1 MMQSKLFALVTP
13 LLPLLSPRTPYSR
26 HDGLFHTIDT
36 GTRGLSEVS
45 AEPYIFT
52 IDDFLSEAECDA
64 LISKMADQSVVEE
77 KPSSE
82 KLQRRGERTSRSVV
96 LQNAE
101 VAGLRDRLAAMVGVQ
116 LSQMQP
122 LKITRY
128 DAGGVFMRHTDCT
141 EALRPFPNGADAA
154 VAGAAADAAADAGV
168 FPNRFCT
175 VLLYLNDVPRGGR
188 TCWRWRDSDP
198 SFYARQRARRQGAP
212 PLVERGVGWASDARS
227 ALLSMPRREDLVV
240 RPRRGMAVIH
250 FPCTSASAGLIMDAN
265 ADHESEPAV
274 DTKYVCQQF
283 IWSAPMDSDRLDE
296 RLRRKF
302 SRFEEQ
308 QPREPLSEV
317 VV

>member
-96 LQNAE
+96 PQNAE
-101 VAGLRDRLAAMVGVQ
+101 VAGLRDRLATLVGVQ

-141 EALRPFPNGADAA
+141 EALR
-154 VAGAAADAAADAGV
+154 AAADAAGDAASDAGV
-168 FPNRFCT
+168 FPNRYCT

-308 QPREPLSEV
+308 QPSEPLSEV

>member
-1 MMQSKLFALVTP
+1 MMQSKLFAFVPP
-13 LLPLLSPRTPYSR
+13 LLPLSLPRTPYSGN
-26 HDGLFHTIDT
+26 DGLFHTIDT
-36 GTRGLSEVS
+36 GTRGLREVS

-77 KPSSE
+77 QPSSE

-101 VAGLRDRLAAMVGVQ
+101 VAGLRDRLAALVDVQ

-141 EALRPFPNGADAA
+141 EALR
-154 VAGAAADAAADAGV
+154 AAADTAADTAADEAADAGV

-175 VLLYLNDVPRGGR
+175 VLLYLNDVPRGGS
-188 TCWRWRDSDP
+188 TCWRWRDTDP

-212 PLVERGVGWASDARS
+212 PLMERGVGWASDARN
-227 ALLSMPRREDLVV
+227 ALLSMPRREDLEV
-240 RPRRGMAVIH
+240 RQLV
-250 FPCTSASAGLIMDAN
+250 
-265 ADHESEPAV
+265 SE
-274 DTKYVCQQF
+274 
-283 IWSAPMDSDRLDE
+283 
-296 RLRRKF
+296 
-302 SRFEEQ
+302 
-308 QPREPLSEV
+308 
-317 VV
+317 